1 MNENLDLCEILKGC
15 PKGTKLWSPVWGD
28 VFLVEI
34 KEKTPG
40 TPIMPIAIKAF
51 LWDSIFLSSN
61 GKLAD
66 TEESECV
73 IFPSKDQRDWSK
85 FKRLRF
91 DPKDFKP
98 FDKVL
103 VKGLGCNS
111 KVWAPCF
118 LEEFKKFSDGSGAVV
133 LIGFISFIWQRCIPY
148 NDETMH
154 LVNTEKDCP
163 DYYKWWEDLCQ
174 K

>member
-66 TEESECV
+66 TEEAECV

-85 FKRLRF
+85 FKAPVKKF
-91 DPKDFKP
+91 NPEEFKP
-98 FDKVL
+98 FDCVL
-103 VKGLGCNS
+103 VRKNYSPAAWYPRFFNAIDITGGVTTTNKDEL
-111 KVWAPCF
+111 WACC
-118 LEEFKKFSDGSGAVV
+118 V
-133 LIGFISFIWQRCIPY
+133 PY
-148 NDETMH
+148 NDETKY
-154 LVNTEKDCP
+154 LLGTTNDCP
-163 DYYKWWEDLCQ
+163 EFYKWW
-174 K
+174 KK

>member
-1 MNENLDLCEILKGC
+1 MNENLDLCKILKGC
-15 PKGTKLWSPVWGD
+15 PKGTKFWSPVWGN
-28 VFLVEI
+28 VYLKEI
-34 KEKTPG
+34 KEG
-40 TPIMPIAIKAF
+40 TAPIIITMGYGDFSLLK
-51 LWDSIFLSSN
+51 N
-61 GKLAD
+61 GKFYDIEDA
-66 TEESECV
+66 ECI

-85 FKRLRF
+85 FKTPVKRF

-103 VKGLGCNS
+103 VKGLSCNS

-163 DYYKWWEDLCQ
+163 DYYKWWEDLCR

>member
-1 MNENLDLCEILKGC
+1 MNEGINICEILKDC
-15 PKGTKLWSPVWGD
+15 PIGTKLYSTLLGD
-28 VFLVEI
+28 VYLREVDQTN
-34 KEKTPG
+34 EKIVVALG
-40 TPIMPIAIKAF
+40 THGGCTWTFYKGGNYFPFCKVC
-51 LWDSIFLSSN
+51 LL
-61 GKLAD
+61 
-66 TEESECV
+66 
-73 IFPSKDQRDWSK
+73 FPSKDQLDWSK
-85 FKRLRF
+85 FKTPVKRF

>member
-1 MNENLDLCEILKGC
+1 MNENLDLCKILKDC
-15 PKGTKLWSPVWGD
+15 PKGTQLYCP
-28 VFLVEI
+28 FLGYVEFL
-34 KEKTPG
+34 
-40 TPIMPIAIKAF
+40 AIKG
-51 LWDSIFLSSN
+51 SIIQVKYKYDMRIHTFFSN
-61 GKLAD
+61 GTYTID
-66 TEESECV
+66 GECML
-73 IFPSKDQRDWSK
+73 FPSKDQRDWSK

-118 LEEFKKFSDGSGAVV
+118 LEEFKKFSDGPGAVV

-163 DYYKWWEDLCQ
+163 EYYKWWEE
-174 K
+174 

>member
-1 MNENLDLCEILKGC
+1 MNEDLDLCKILKDC
-15 PKGTKLWSPVWGD
+15 PKGTELWSSVWGN
-28 VFLVEI
+28 VFLGEV
-34 KEKTPG
+34 KDGSCK
-40 TPIMPIAIKAF
+40 PITLTADGGNYIAIH
-51 LWDSIFLSSN
+51 SS
-61 GKLAD
+61 GKMYNIEDA
-66 TEESECV
+66 ECIV
-73 IFPSKDQRDWSK
+73 FPSKDQRDWSK
-85 FKRLRF
+85 FKGPRF
-91 DPKDFKP
+91 NPEDFKP

-133 LIGFISFIWQRCIPY
+133 LIGFISFIWKRCIPY

-163 DYYKWWEDLCQ
+163 NYYKWWEDLCQ